1 MLAMLAFGDPQD
13 IGYDP
18 TFTFSPVI
26 PQSLL
31 ATQKLK
37 EPNLGT
43 IQVDSLEY
51 TIIHQ
56 IFFSCLIHGRG
67 TSCWHVRYQGKDY
80 VIKDSWVHD
89 SRATREESILRPIQG
104 MVGVPEL
111 VSAWTVKI
119 GGTDDKTD
127 IRRFPLPYSG
137 EVRIHRQL
145 LMKLVT
151 IPISEFESVRELL
164 SIFIDILDGTSEWL
178 SCSFANLTMHT
189 VHQRLV
195 VEFNILHR
203 DISVN
208 NIMMYDSVKEDNKA
222 KASCGAKLPH
232 NDNETPPPG

>member
-1 MLAMLAFGDPQD
+1 
-13 IGYDP
+13 
-18 TFTFSPVI
+18 
-26 PQSLL
+26 
-31 ATQKLK
+31 
-37 EPNLGT
+37 
-43 IQVDSLEY
+43 
-51 TIIHQ
+51 
-56 IFFSCLIHGRG
+56 
-67 TSCWHVRYQGKDY
+67 

-89 SRATREESILRPIQG
+89 SRATREESILWPIQG

-111 VSAWTVKI
+111 ISAWTVKI

-127 IRRFPLPYSG
+127 ICRFPLPYSG
-137 EVRIHRQL
+137 EVRIHCWL
-145 LMKLVT
+145 LMKPVA

-195 VEFNILHR
+195 VEFNILHH

-232 NDNETPPPG
+232 NDNETPPPRIMMGPILIQMFLAMVPQLTATWGMKYASSSSLGGIKKGAI